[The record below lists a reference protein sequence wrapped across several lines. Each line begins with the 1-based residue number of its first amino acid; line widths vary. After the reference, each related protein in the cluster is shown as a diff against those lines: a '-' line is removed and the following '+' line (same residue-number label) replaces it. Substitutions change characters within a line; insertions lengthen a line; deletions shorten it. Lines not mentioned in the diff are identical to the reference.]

1 GGTDVCS
8 GFVGGNALLP
18 VHQGEIQCRTLGC
31 SLYAYDDDG
40 NEVNQTVGEM
50 VITQPMPSMPIFL
63 WNDPN
68 FERYHESYFE
78 MYPGI
83 WRHGDWI
90 EITEN
95 NGVIIYGRSDATL
108 NRGGVR
114 IGTSEIYRAVDQIK
128 EIKDS
133 VIICVERDKGEFY
146 MPLFVVMAE
155 NAVLTDELKTK
166 INKTIK
172 DAYSPR
178 HIPDAI
184 FETADVPYTISG
196 KKTEAPIK
204 KIFMGR
210 DPDQVVNK
218 GALRNPESMKFY
230 INFYNQHLKT

>member
-1 GGTDVCS
+1 L
-8 GFVGGNALLP
+8 FAF
-18 VHQGEIQCRTLGC
+18 
-31 SLYAYDDDG
+31 DDDG
-40 NEVNQTVGEM
+40 NEVTEAVGEM
-50 VITQPMPSMPIFL
+50 VITKPMPSMPAFL
-63 WNDPN
+63 WNDES
-68 FERYHESYFE
+68 FERYNESYFE

-133 VIICVERDKGEFY
+133 VIICIELDKGEFY
-146 MPLFVVMAE
+146 MPLFVMLNE
-155 NAVLTDELKTK
+155 NISFNDELQSR
-166 INKTIK
+166 IK
-172 DAYSPR
+172 KVIRDAYSPR
-178 HIPDAI
+178 HIPDDI
-184 FETADVPYTISG
+184 FETNDIPYTISG

-210 DPDQVVNK
+210 DPEKVVNK
-218 GALRNPESMKFY
+218 GALRNPESMKYY
-230 INFYNQHLKT
+230 IDFYNQNLKNKT